1 MIRNHSRHGSRFPVT
16 STSAPGA
23 PTIGTA
29 TATGSTTATVSF
41 TQPANDGGSTI
52 TSYTATS
59 SPGGITGVLNQAGSG
74 TITVTGL
81 TTGTT
86 YTFTV
91 TATNSIGTSS
101 PSAASNSITTD
112 FVITKSL
119 RFRSSASA
127 YLNRTFGTPTA
138 QTKYTISVWVKRG
151 TSTFYT
157 IFSAGSA
164 TANDYD
170 SLQFNSNTG
179 IAIFAKNG
187 LTYEVDPSQFFR
199 DFAAWYHIIVAVDT
213 TQATASDRV
222 KWYINGTQVTS
233 FSTATYPTQ
242 NSTSAFN
249 RSGAVHAIG
258 ALYAGSYNQYLDGE
272 LAEFN
277 FIDGQQLAPTAL
289 GAFSIYNQWLP
300 IKYAGTYGT
309 NGFYLP
315 FSNTTSTSTL
325 VADSSGNGNNWT
337 PNNISLTTGST
348 YDSLTDVPTLTSKD
362 VANYAV
368 LNPLNVGGSPTL
380 SNGNLTIPWGT
391 SFTGNV
397 LGTIPINSGKWY
409 WEIGF
414 SASLS
419 GCAAGIASSGFSNST
434 LSPQSA
440 APPYAHTLTAAGVF
454 WENDNPTNYFTAFTA
469 SDILGIKLDYT
480 NDTVY
485 FYKNNTLVTTSSIE
499 TSQLW
504 YPIFYKTTTV
514 SASQN
519 INFGQQPFV
528 YTLPTG
534 FLALNTFN
542 I

>member
-1 MIRNHSRHGSRFPVT
+1 MF
-16 STSAPGA
+16 AA
-23 PTIGTA
+23 
-29 TATGSTTATVSF
+29 
-41 TQPANDGGSTI
+41 
-52 TSYTATS
+52 
-59 SPGGITGVLNQAGSG
+59 LNAFMTRSVAGYF
-74 TITVTGL
+74 I
-81 TTGTT
+81 
-86 YTFTV
+86 
-91 TATNSIGTSS
+91 N
-101 PSAASNSITTD
+101 
-112 FVITKSL
+112 KSL

-127 YLNRTFGTPTA
+127 YLNRTAGTPTA

-151 TSTFYT
+151 TSTSAYYSV
-157 IFSAGSA
+157 FSAGSA
-164 TANDYD
+164 SANDYD
-170 SLQFNSNTG
+170 SVQFNTANTLAFFTG
-179 IAIFAKNG
+179 PGAGSAD
-187 LTYEVDPSQFFR
+187 LVTTQLFR
-199 DFAAWYHIIVAVDT
+199 DYAAWYHIIVAVDT
-213 TQATASDRV
+213 TQATASNRV
-222 KWYINGTQVTS
+222 KFYVNGTQVTS
-233 FSTATYPTQ
+233 FTSSTYPSL
-242 NSTSAFN
+242 NGASAIN
-249 RSGAVHAIG
+249 RSGAVQAIG